1 MTQSLS
7 AIRIA
12 AFLLLAG
19 SATASAQIAQ
29 DGAIEVP
36 APATILLL
44 GAAAGVAMLVK
55 AYRNRR

>member
-1 MTQSLS
+1 MTQSIS

-12 AFLLLAG
+12 ALLILAG

-29 DGAIEVP
+29 DAVVEVP

-44 GAAAGVAMLVK
+44 GVAAGAAMLVK

>member
-7 AIRIA
+7 AIRTA
-12 AFLLLAG
+12 AFLVLAG
-19 SATASAQIAQ
+19 SATASAQIVQ
-29 DGAIEVP
+29 DAAVEVP

-44 GAAAGVAMLVK
+44 GAAAGAAMLVK